1 MGRAC
6 VRWARTGE
14 CRGRRTRALP
24 RYLVTPEPRPPVRL
38 SPAAAAT
45 TILTRSQQ
53 GSARVEILLSIAIF
67 LAFGFGFVLVNMLV
81 GAIVR
86 PSAPNPEKASV
97 YECGE
102 PTVGSSWVQ
111 FDLRFYVV
119 ALFYLI
125 FDVEVALIWPIA
137 VVFREHAGPALI
149 IAGVFMALIL
159 VGYVYEWYSGSLD
172 WIRSTA
178 NTGSPGRIGGL
189 AGARL
194 GTLASAAEAR
204 RLARRDP
211 EVVEEE
217 RATVGAST

>member
-1 MGRAC
+1 M
-6 VRWARTGE
+6 
-14 CRGRRTRALP
+14 
-24 RYLVTPEPRPPVRL
+24 
-38 SPAAAAT
+38 
-45 TILTRSQQ
+45 
-53 GSARVEILLSIAIF
+53 EILLSIAIF

-81 GAIVR
+81 GAVVR
-86 PSAPNPEKASV
+86 PSAPNAEKRSI

-137 VVFREHAGPALI
+137 VVFRGHAVPALI

-159 VGYVYEWYSGSLD
+159 IGYVYEWYSGSLD
-172 WIRSTA
+172 WIRSSVNADASTR
-178 NTGSPGRIGGL
+178 TGRLS
-189 AGARL
+189 GARL
-194 GTLASAAEAR
+194 GLRAASAAEAR

-211 EVVEEE
+211 ELLEEDAAA
-217 RATVGAST
+217 ATTT